1 MSGSADRKYQS
12 GREVL
17 EAFIPGYVPPK
28 AASEED
34 TAEHRQAQTPEEL
47 KDALLSGLK
56 AKLDQLN
63 LTIPSS

>member
-1 MSGSADRKYQS
+1 
-12 GREVL
+12 L